1 MAGKSSI
8 IEHSGTETTGN
19 SFGNLFVAGS
29 SAVEQH
35 VAVYDDRQRDG
46 SERRRSTREAM
57 VTRGTLRAVMGLQND
72 PALEVLVVDVS
83 LHGVGLRSAES
94 LQVGD
99 LYQVEIGA
107 GSALLGRTL
116 HDAAIRRT
124 TGALLLALRCPDGP
138 FLANPDPNTP
148 IEAHSVLIVLG
159 TTGQLTAV
167 RRRAGA
173 T

>member
-1 MAGKSSI
+1 MAA
-8 IEHSGTETTGN
+8 
-19 SFGNLFVAGS
+19 FAL
-29 SAVEQH
+29 QPH
-35 VAVYDDRQRDG
+35 VAEFLDV
-46 SERRRSTREAM
+46 
-57 VTRGTLRAVMGLQND
+57 VMHD
-72 PALEVLVVDVS
+72 
-83 LHGVGLRSAES
+83 ES
-94 LQVGD
+94 LD
-99 LYQVEIGA
+99 YRLEQVEIGA
-107 GSALLGRTL
+107 GSPLLGRTL
-116 HDAAIRRT
+116 HDAAIRHT

>member
-1 MAGKSSI
+1 MAA
-8 IEHSGTETTGN
+8 
-19 SFGNLFVAGS
+19 FAL
-29 SAVEQH
+29 QPH
-35 VAVYDDRQRDG
+35 VAEFLDV
-46 SERRRSTREAM
+46 
-57 VTRGTLRAVMGLQND
+57 VMHD
-72 PALEVLVVDVS
+72 
-83 LHGVGLRSAES
+83 ES
-94 LQVGD
+94 LD
-99 LYQVEIGA
+99 YRLEQVEIGA
-107 GSALLGRTL
+107 GSPLLGRTL

-167 RRRAGA
+167 RRRAAA